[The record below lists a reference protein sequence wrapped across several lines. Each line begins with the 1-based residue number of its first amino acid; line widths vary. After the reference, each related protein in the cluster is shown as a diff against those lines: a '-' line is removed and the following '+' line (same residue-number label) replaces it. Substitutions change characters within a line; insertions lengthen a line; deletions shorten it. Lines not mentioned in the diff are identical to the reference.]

1 MMRMLAAAIIALGA
15 SLLPAATAAQVV
27 TLDFPCWQ
35 AEEPGFSDWWRGLI
49 ADYESKHPGVK
60 IKLYSLPFASY
71 VNQLTVRFAGNNP
84 PDIVLL
90 PTRNFASFASQG
102 WLEPLDAELKAS
114 DIPGHW
120 SKLQSE
126 MSWDGKSYGV
136 LLLPYGNLLYYNEQ
150 ILRAA
155 NVKVPTTPDEWLDAM
170 AKTTHRDQGIFGLVT
185 TTAEH
190 PNMFIDAATWVL
202 GERQDWLKGNHY
214 SFTDPGV
221 VAAME
226 QFRKSLGYAPP
237 GTSSTLAR
245 QLFIDGKAAFLR
257 DGPWV
262 WATLQK
268 AKPEIRV
275 SLKMAPLPFA
285 VVTGGASNGLHM
297 PATLDAQKHKLVW
310 EFILLAASPAW
321 QEKYVQLT
329 ASPAGRVGMISAAQA
344 KADPHLAA
352 ITQAAEQAENLFPQ
366 QPALRENFTEF
377 ATLFSRAV
385 VRMQSSS
392 QSTLVILTNL
402 QKELVDAIPLP

>member
-1 MMRMLAAAIIALGA
+1 MLAAALFALAFALVPVA
-15 SLLPAATAAQVV
+15 SAQVV

-35 AEEPGFSDWWRGLI
+35 AEEPGFAEWWKGLI
-49 ADYESKHPGVK
+49 ADYESKHPGVR

-71 VNQLTVRFAGNNP
+71 VNQLTVRFAGENP
-84 PDIVLL
+84 PDILLL

-102 WLEPLDAELKAS
+102 WLEPLDSELKAS

-126 MSWDGKSYGV
+126 MNWNGKTYGV
-136 LLLPYGNLLYYNEQ
+136 LLLPYGNLLYYNERM
-150 ILRAA
+150 LHDA
-155 NVKVPTTPDEWLDAM
+155 NVKVPATPTQWLEAM
-170 AKTTHRDQGIFGLVT
+170 AKTTHRDQGVFGLVT

-202 GERQDWLKGNHY
+202 GEKQDWLKGDKY

-221 VAAME
+221 IAAME
-226 QFRKSLGYAPP
+226 QFRKSLSYAPP

-245 QLFIDGKAAFLR
+245 QLFIEGKAAFLR

-268 AKPEIRV
+268 AKPEIRA
-275 SLKMAPLPFA
+275 SLRMAPLPFP
-285 VVTGGASNGLHM
+285 VVTGGASNGLHI
-297 PATLDAQKHKLVW
+297 PARLDAQKKKLVW
-310 EFILLAASPAW
+310 EFILLAASPTW
-321 QEKYVQLT
+321 QVKYVQLT
-329 ASPAGRVGMISAAQA
+329 GSPAGRVGMISPAQA

-352 ITQAAEQAENLFPQ
+352 IIQAADEAQNLFPQ
-366 QPALRENFTEF
+366 QATLRENFNEF

-385 VRMQSSS
+385 VRMQASSEP
-392 QSTLVILTNL
+392 TATILAHL
-402 QKELVDAIPLP
+402 QKELVAAIPLP

>member
-1 MMRMLAAAIIALGA
+1 MKRMLAAPLFALAFALVPVA
-15 SLLPAATAAQVV
+15 SAQVV

-35 AEEPGFSDWWRGLI
+35 AEEPGFAEWWKGLI
-49 ADYESKHPGVK
+49 ADYEGKHPGVK

-71 VNQLTVRFAGNNP
+71 VNQLTVRFAGENP
-84 PDIVLL
+84 PDILLL

-102 WLEPLDAELKAS
+102 WLEPLDTELKAS

-126 MSWDGKSYGV
+126 MGWNGETYGV
-136 LLLPYGNLLYYNEQ
+136 LLLPYGNLLYYNERM
-150 ILRAA
+150 LHDA
-155 NVKVPTTPDEWLDAM
+155 NVKVPTTPAEWLEAM
-170 AKTTHRDQGIFGLVT
+170 AKTTHRDQGVFGLVT

-202 GERQDWLKGNHY
+202 GEKQDWLKGDKY

-221 VAAME
+221 IAAME
-226 QFRKSLGYAPP
+226 QFRKSLSYAPP
-237 GTSSTLAR
+237 GTSSTVAR
-245 QLFIDGKAAFLR
+245 QLFIEGKAAFLR

-268 AKPEIRV
+268 AKPEIRA
-275 SLKMAPLPFA
+275 SLRMAPLPFP
-285 VVTGGASNGLHM
+285 VVTGGASNGLHI
-297 PATLDAQKHKLVW
+297 PARLDARKKKLVW

-329 ASPAGRVGMISAAQA
+329 GSPAGRVGMISPAQA

-352 ITQAAEQAENLFPQ
+352 ITQAAEEAHNLFPQ
-366 QPALRENFTEF
+366 QATLRENFNEF

-385 VRMQSSS
+385 VRMQASSEP
-392 QSTLVILTNL
+392 TATILANL
-402 QKELVDAIPLP
+402 QKELVAAIPLP